1 MKQCWFKIFLRDN
14 KLSDLKENFGIEISE
29 YQDRVVLNYNQIES
43 YSNRFHP
50 LVRECRALILSL
62 PDFNVMARS
71 FDRFFNFGEDP
82 NSNSFP
88 ILNASVF
95 SKEDGSLISVYW
107 DGEKWCSA
115 SRKMAF
121 GEGGTVRQGFQFSDI
136 FRQCISENG
145 NSLNDIF
152 KHCNKEWTYVFEMV
166 SPITRVVK
174 SYTQYAAFLINVR
187 NNINGIEHWK
197 YDELSEISLQIKGNV
212 KFPEIYKFSSFEEII
227 SQAKELP
234 AMDEG
239 YVCVTEIDG
248 KTWRLK
254 IKNPSYLAI
263 AHLRG
268 DGVVSDKRAALLV
281 YEQDHEEYLSMFPE
295 DREYF
300 QPLILGYERMIDEIE
315 SSWEKFKDIES
326 QKDFALSIQ
335 NIPGKNILFQMRKK
349 NGGPIHEHLGVMTE
363 QAKVR
368 LLEAYSK
375 M

>member
-1 MKQCWFKIFLRDN
+1 MLVQDFLRVN